1 MLAEGDLVE
10 GVQKGGICL
19 DDFPI
24 LTLPFGPR
32 TELGPLPPAPSQ
44 LGLLRGPRAGPLVG
58 VAVLLKQNPSLH
70 PNWPLP
76 GPSSSLQVGPG
87 VGASWRVT
95 RAAVGL
101 GDCESGGGESC
112 ERRRALDGGLSVQPW
127 ARMCVR
133 EHEGVCA
140 RGVRACAGCV

>member
-58 VAVLLKQNPSLH
+58 VAVLLINRTQVCIQTGRCQ
-70 PNWPLP
+70 
-76 GPSSSLQVGPG
+76 GPAPASKWGRAWAQVGVSRG
-87 VGASWRVT
+87 QRWGWGTVRVGGR
-95 RAAVGL
+95 RAA
-101 GDCESGGGESC
+101 SKGG
-112 ERRRALDGGLSVQPW
+112 P
-127 ARMCVR
+127 
-133 EHEGVCA
+133 
-140 RGVRACAGCV
+140 